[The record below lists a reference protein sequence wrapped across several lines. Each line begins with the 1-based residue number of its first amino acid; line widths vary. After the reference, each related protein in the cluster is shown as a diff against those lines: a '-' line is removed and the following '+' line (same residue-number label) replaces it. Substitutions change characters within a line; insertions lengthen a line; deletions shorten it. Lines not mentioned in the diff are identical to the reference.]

1 MDEKGALRTSAETGL
16 CDLLSLWNCRGILPA
31 SSRDAVEFLKRH
43 PACGV
48 ILDVATPIID
58 AVATLRTVKRVVPD
72 VPVIMMSASMTSEL
86 QRHLFM
92 NGANFCLNKPVDRQM
107 LPLALWACGC
117 GSGVTGN

>member
-16 CDLLSLWNCRGILPA
+16 CDLLSLWNCRGIPAA
-31 SSRDAVEFLKRH
+31 SSSDAVEFLRRH
-43 PACGV
+43 PVCGV
-48 ILDVATPIID
+48 ILDVAMTIID
-58 AVATLRTVKRVVPD
+58 AVAMLRTVKRVVPD
-72 VPVIMMSASMTSEL
+72 VPVIMMSASMTPEL